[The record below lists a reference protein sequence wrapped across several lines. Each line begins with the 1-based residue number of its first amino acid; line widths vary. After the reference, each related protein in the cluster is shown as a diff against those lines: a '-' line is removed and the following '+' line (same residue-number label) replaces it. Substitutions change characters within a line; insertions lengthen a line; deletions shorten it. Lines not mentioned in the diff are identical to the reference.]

1 MEYEKVTSS
10 IPLETTDDPEMIVR
24 DVEAKHLRRLKM
36 THLPPQAR
44 QILLLAASL
53 HIEGRGLTIGDL
65 QAIGFKKDNAEKKIQ
80 DARRNGFLVPGE
92 KRKGKQK
99 QYYLSN
105 YKHIL
110 DRGIKRDVSNTQ
122 TSIDDDIVIKLLQLL
137 SNRNYSY
144 HNIHIE
150 TSLNYKDD
158 YELFRWQIP
167 SQWNKQ
173 KVIAFKLSLY
183 RKCTI
188 VVSPNGTVNITIECT
203 HQPYEFHTSEGIIEF
218 IGSCGQ
224 ALNLLQEAANNRLNV
239 VPPISEWYP
248 TQFDYNI
255 DLPLSSNNNNNTSMS
270 TQVLCWSSPSS
281 LATTANGRL
290 KIKHL
295 GTIFQI
301 YPKGLPDH
309 GECLRLE
316 GHYIAKEK
324 KKKLSDSIGDM
335 IASGGHI
342 DEDNEPEKDDN
353 KKSPFE
359 TAESLLKK
367 SQK

>member
-1 MEYEKVTSS
+1 M
-10 IPLETTDDPEMIVR
+10 
-24 DVEAKHLRRLKM
+24 
-36 THLPPQAR
+36 
-44 QILLLAASL
+44 
-53 HIEGRGLTIGDL
+53 
-65 QAIGFKKDNAEKKIQ
+65 
-80 DARRNGFLVPGE
+80 
-92 KRKGKQK
+92 
-99 QYYLSN
+99 SN
-105 YKHIL
+105 YKHII
-110 DRGIKRDVSNTQ
+110 DKRIKRDVSNTQ
-122 TSIDDDIVIKLLQLL
+122 TSIDDDIIIKLLQLL

-144 HNIHIE
+144 HNIHLE
-150 TSLNYKDD
+150 TSLNYNDD
-158 YELFRWQIP
+158 YDLLKWNIQ

-173 KVIAFKLSLY
+173 KVITFKLSLY

-203 HQPYEFHTSEGIIEF
+203 YQPYEFHTSEGIIEF

-255 DLPLSSNNNNNTSMS
+255 DLPISSNNNNNAMS
-270 TQVLCWSSPSS
+270 TQVLGWSSSPSS
-281 LATTANGRL
+281 LAKANGRL

-295 GTIFQI
+295 GIIFQI

-324 KKKLSDSIGDM
+324 KKKLSDSICDM
-335 IASGGHI
+335 IAHGGHM
-342 DEDNEPEKDDN
+342 DEDNESEKDDS

-359 TAESLLKK
+359 TAASILKK
-367 SQK
+367 SKK